1 MSWQGKLFVL
11 LESAIN
17 HFYQIFYCISYK
29 SHPPNKASL
38 PVPLQHPVSSGLVYH
53 WLNPARGLLP
63 TSQSGQQR
71 EQSPNWN
78 IPKGKAYSQ
87 TKQQSRAPS
96 QEVELRSL
104 SYGRSCGT
112 RLLYSKRV
120 PAPLT
125 RWLGPLTTQ
134 IECCTGKW
142 FSALG
147 GIILCQINSFDF
159 VQVKSWDLT
168 GFEPGWKFKKSFI
181 YV

>member
-1 MSWQGKLFVL
+1 MSWNGKLFVL

-17 HFYQIFYCISYK
+17 HFYQIFYCITYK

-38 PVPLQHPVSSGLVYH
+38 PVPLQHPVSSSLVYH

-104 SYGRSCGT
+104 SYAGHDCCIQRGYPPHSPGD
-112 RLLYSKRV
+112 
-120 PAPLT
+120 
-125 RWLGPLTTQ
+125 LGPWRPRLN
-134 IECCTGKW
+134 
-142 FSALG
+142 AAPA
-147 GIILCQINSFDF
+147 N
-159 VQVKSWDLT
+159 
-168 GFEPGWKFKKSFI
+168 GFLPWEE
-181 YV
+181 